1 MSVRVRIAPSPTGA
15 MHLGTTRTAL
25 FNWLYARR
33 HGGTFIV
40 RIDDTDTER
49 STPEFEADILGGLR
63 WLGLDWDEGVEV
75 GGPFGEYRQSARYD
89 RYRQAA
95 ATLVEVGIAYR
106 CFCTPAELD
115 DRRKAAEA
123 AGRPPGYDG
132 RCRLLEGT
140 EADRRG
146 AAGAPFAIRFAM
158 PRPGKT
164 TFTDLVRSEVTFDHQ
179 HVDDFVILRSDR
191 TPTYHLAS
199 TVDDV
204 DYRISHV
211 ARGEDLLPS
220 TPRHIQLTLALG
232 GEVPV
237 YAHLPLIMGTDG
249 KRLSKRHGAQGI
261 TEYRQMGY
269 LPEAIFNFVALMSW
283 SIGDDITI
291 FSPEQAVAAFDL
303 GDVSSNPAVF
313 DADKLLWL
321 NGEYMRSLPVDDF
334 STRVRPFLEAGLDRP
349 LADREWATFTKVA
362 PVVQERVKLLSEAAD
377 QVRFLFVEDLDYD
390 QESWSKVM
398 TPESAT
404 VLGAARERLTDLM
417 PFDKETVETALRGM
431 LEELGMNAKKGL
443 QPIRVAVTGSSVSPP
458 LFESI
463 AALGKERTLSRL
475 TATAARLTT

>member
-1 MSVRVRIAPSPTGA
+1 
-15 MHLGTTRTAL
+15 MHLGTARTAL

-49 STPEFEADILGGLR
+49 STPEFEADILDGLR
-63 WLGLDWDEGVEV
+63 WLGLEWDEGVEV
-75 GGPFGEYRQSARYD
+75 GGPFGSYRQSTRYQ
-89 RYRQAA
+89 RYREAA
-95 ATLVEVGIAYR
+95 SSLMDSGAAYR

-115 DRRKAAEA
+115 ERRQAAEA

-132 RCRLLEGT
+132 RCRLIDGR
-140 EADRRG
+140 EAERRASG
-146 AAGAPFAIRFAM
+146 EPFAVRFAM

-164 TFTDLVRSEVTFDHQ
+164 TFADLVRGEVTFDHD
-179 HVDDFVILRSDR
+179 HVDDFVILRSDA

-220 TPRHIQLTLALG
+220 TPRHIQLTLAMG

-261 TEYRQMGY
+261 TEYREMGY
-269 LPEAIFNFVALMSW
+269 LQEAIFNFVALLSW
-283 SIGDDITI
+283 SLGDDITI
-291 FSPEQAVAAFDL
+291 FSPGQAVAAFDL
-303 GDVSSNPAVF
+303 ADVSSNPAVF

-321 NGEYMRSLPVDDF
+321 NGEYMRALPPDDF
-334 STRVRPFLEAGLDRP
+334 CTRVRPFVEAGLGRQ
-349 LADREWATFTKVA
+349 LTEGEWSTFTKVA
-362 PVVQERVKLLSEAAD
+362 PLVQERVKLLSEAAG
-377 QVRFLFVEDLDYD
+377 QARFLFVEDLEYD
-390 QESWSKVM
+390 ADSWSKVM
-398 TPESAT
+398 TADSAS
-404 VLGAARERLTDLM
+404 VLTAARERLAVVSV
-417 PFDKETVETALRGM
+417 FEKEAIEEVLRGLLDEM
-431 LEELGMNAKKGL
+431 ELSAKKGL

-463 AALGKERTLSRL
+463 AALGRRRTLERL
-475 TATAARLTT
+475 ASAGRRLAAG

>member
-1 MSVRVRIAPSPTGA
+1 
-15 MHLGTTRTAL
+15 
-25 FNWLYARR
+25 
-33 HGGTFIV
+33 
-40 RIDDTDTER
+40 
-49 STPEFEADILGGLR
+49 
-63 WLGLDWDEGVEV
+63 
-75 GGPFGEYRQSARYD
+75 
-89 RYRQAA
+89 
-95 ATLVEVGIAYR
+95 
-106 CFCTPAELD
+106 
-115 DRRKAAEA
+115 
-123 AGRPPGYDG
+123 
-132 RCRLLEGT
+132 
-140 EADRRG
+140 
-146 AAGAPFAIRFAM
+146 M

-164 TFTDLVRSEVTFDHQ
+164 TFMDLVRSEVTFDHQ

-377 QVRFLFVEDLDYD
+377 QVRFLFVDDLDYD
-390 QESWSKVM
+390 LESWSKVM

-475 TATAARLTT
+475 TAAAARLTT

>member
-1 MSVRVRIAPSPTGA
+1 
-15 MHLGTTRTAL
+15 
-25 FNWLYARR
+25 
-33 HGGTFIV
+33 
-40 RIDDTDTER
+40 
-49 STPEFEADILGGLR
+49 
-63 WLGLDWDEGVEV
+63 
-75 GGPFGEYRQSARYD
+75 
-89 RYRQAA
+89 
-95 ATLVEVGIAYR
+95 
-106 CFCTPAELD
+106 
-115 DRRKAAEA
+115 
-123 AGRPPGYDG
+123 
-132 RCRLLEGT
+132 
-140 EADRRG
+140 
-146 AAGAPFAIRFAM
+146 
-158 PRPGKT
+158 
-164 TFTDLVRSEVTFDHQ
+164 
-179 HVDDFVILRSDR
+179 
-191 TPTYHLAS
+191 
-199 TVDDV
+199 
-204 DYRISHV
+204 
-211 ARGEDLLPS
+211 
-220 TPRHIQLTLALG
+220 
-232 GEVPV
+232 
-237 YAHLPLIMGTDG
+237 
-249 KRLSKRHGAQGI
+249 
-261 TEYRQMGY
+261 
-269 LPEAIFNFVALMSW
+269 MSW

-377 QVRFLFVEDLDYD
+377 QVRFLFVDDLDYD
-390 QESWSKVM
+390 LESWSKVM

-475 TATAARLTT
+475 TAAAARLTT